1 VFRMRARNIY
11 GEGAYSYIGGFHQ
24 ATIPV
29 SPSISVSEDGIKV
42 DIGWD
47 DSN

>member
-1 VFRMRARNIY
+1 MRATNIY
-11 GEGAYSYIGGFHQ
+11 GVGAYSYFIGFHQ

-29 SPSISVSEDGIKV
+29 SPRISVSEDGINV

-47 DSN
+47 NTD